1 MIDVEGQKF
10 RVLLGTCPEE
20 VEQWRAA
27 RRKLWPTNANIVR
40 FVDPRRTTRNY
51 AFTVFCADSGSAPMS
66 IDCLFYLVRTTAGG

>member
-27 RRKLWPTNANIVR
+27 RKKLWPTKANIAR
-40 FVDPRRTTRNY
+40 FVGPRQTTESMHLQHFVQAVAARLCSS
-51 AFTVFCADSGSAPMS
+51 FTRGFSCGRS
-66 IDCLFYLVRTTAGG
+66 